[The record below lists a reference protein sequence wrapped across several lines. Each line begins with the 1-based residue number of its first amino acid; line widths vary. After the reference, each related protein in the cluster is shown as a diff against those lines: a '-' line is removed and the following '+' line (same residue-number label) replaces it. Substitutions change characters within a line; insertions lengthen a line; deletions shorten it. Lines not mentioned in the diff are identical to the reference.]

1 MIPKPQVLIFKTS
14 SEERKESNK
23 NESTT
28 KKDIDLKK
36 IKELLFFQNERL
48 KEEQFNSNSENQ
60 TQTQNGS
67 DYRYESFH
75 KQYMNEVYG
84 VRIMSFI
91 VRLVKNGGLSLE
103 SINKYQIHSILLK
116 ISKYLLLNEIE
127 LCVFSLFLDRL
138 GWENEDFQL
147 DDYLLLVAILTK
159 MNTCDYSH
167 IIINTL
173 TKQIKGLE
181 VTIEYFIK
189 TKIERQCPEIVE
201 FSVKDVNRRYILY
214 SKPFNSYCKE
224 NFIDYN
230 FCVDQILS
238 MSLPYS
244 TTRKHMKK
252 SELLNVPNDNIS
264 VSNMIRVNNPIIND
278 NGHVIQNLIGTR
290 VRNNPFA
297 SNNSPFS
304 LFVNSNEV
312 KENASE
318 VENSNLVNTFKI
330 ETTENTDKPNE
341 ISKNKPF
348 PIVKDEEKDSSLS
361 DFSVNIPFVSSKHI
375 KNHSNNSLFNI
386 KPNQINTNLSFHKE
400 ISTLYPKFSN
410 FLERSKEISTN
421 TIYDL
426 PSQEVPS
433 FPYPSF
439 QKNVSDNNQLYYKLN
454 STTQI
459 GNEQFGSGIDIN
471 SFLNFKRS
479 FVDDQILIRND
490 SMKSMKF
497 GNYNNNN
504 GHLTNENQN
513 QNLSND
519 DKNRSEVNGKLLIYY
534 ILFYNIHYN
543 MYRTFLKIL

>member
-1 MIPKPQVLIFKTS
+1 MTSKPQILIFKTS
-14 SEERKESNK
+14 SEERKSANQ
-23 NESTT
+23 STT
-28 KKDIDLKK
+28 KKEFDLKK
-36 IKELLFFQNERL
+36 IKELLFSQNERL
-48 KEEQFNSNSENQ
+48 KEEQFNSEHP
-60 TQTQNGS
+60 TQPQHGS

-116 ISKYLLLNEIE
+116 ISKYLLLNEVE

-138 GWENEDFQL
+138 GWENNDFQL
-147 DDYLLLVAILTK
+147 DDYLLIVAILTK

-189 TKIERQCPEIVE
+189 TKVERQCPDIIE
-201 FSVKDVNRRYILY
+201 FSVKDVNRRYVLY

-244 TTRKHMKK
+244 TTKKHMKK
-252 SELLNVPNDNIS
+252 SELMNVPNDNIS
-264 VSNMIRVNNPIIND
+264 VSNLIKVNSPIIYNE
-278 NGHVIQNLIGTR
+278 GQVIQNLIGTR

-297 SNNSPFS
+297 SHNSPFG

-312 KENASE
+312 KDN
-318 VENSNLVNTFKI
+318 ENSFKF
-330 ETTENTDKPNE
+330 EKKEKKEMKEMTDKPNE
-341 ISKNKPF
+341 INE
-348 PIVKDEEKDSSLS
+348 KDEDKDKDKDNSQSE
-361 DFSVNIPFVSSKHI
+361 FTVNIPFVSSNQKQ
-375 KNHSNNSLFNI
+375 NYSNNSLFNT
-386 KPNQINTNLSFHKE
+386 KPNQTNNQTNQNLSFHKE
-400 ISTLYPKFSN
+400 ISGLYPKFSN

-426 PSQEVPS
+426 PSQELPS
-433 FPYPSF
+433 FPFAYPSF

-454 STTQI
+454 STNQM
-459 GNEQFGSGIDIN
+459 GNDQFGSSFDISN
-471 SFLNFKRS
+471 YLNFKKS

-497 GNYNNNN
+497 GNYNNC
-504 GHLTNENQN
+504 HETQNQN
-513 QNLSND
+513 QSSD
-519 DKNRSEVNGKLLIYY
+519 DKNRSEVNGKLIIYIMIY
-534 ILFYNIHYN
+534 CIVLYCIVMYLYYDIL
-543 MYRTFLKIL
+543 